1 MIKIKIIS
9 SRSSDELQEKA
20 QNVLNKIQDSG
31 NKLMDTDVA
40 GRASDSGNEWIMTI
54 VYDDTNKSWK
64 IKIVFFFS
72 KHFSI
77 K

>member
-54 VYDDTNKSWK
+54 VYDDTNKS
-64 IKIVFFFS
+64 
-72 KHFSI
+72 
-77 K
+77 